1 MNALILAAA
10 CGYGAIIGSFLNV
23 CVFRLP
29 RRCLRIWRP
38 KLSFCPACTRTIP
51 WHENLPLLSYLALL
65 GRCRG
70 CRASIPFRYFLVE
83 LVTTVFFAVTA
94 AEHLLV
100 AADGERAW
108 GVAIVQALLFAAL
121 LVCALVD
128 WDHYII
134 PDEIDIPGFL
144 VAPVVCALV
153 PDLLVRK
160 LGWLGEPRLDAAAA
174 SILGALTGAALIWT
188 IRTVASRL
196 AGREAMGFG
205 DVKFL
210 AMIGGFMGWQGAV
223 SALLLAC
230 VVGSFY
236 GIARWLRGGDNVVP
250 FGPWLAVGGAL
261 FGFVPAAQEKSLELL
276 DMYSLVF
283 RPLWDHLPWRH

>member
-10 CGYGAIIGSFLNV
+10 CGYGAIMGSFLNV

-51 WHENLPLLSYLALL
+51 WKENLPLLSYLALL
-65 GRCRG
+65 GKCRG
-70 CRASIPFRYFLVE
+70 CRAPIPFRYFLVE
-83 LVTTVFFAVTA
+83 LATTVFFGVTA
-94 AEHLLV
+94 AEYLLV
-100 AADGERAW
+100 APEERAW

-144 VAPVVCALV
+144 IAPFVCALV

-160 LGWLGEPRLDAAAA
+160 LGWLGEPRLDAAVTSA
-174 SILGALTGAALIWT
+174 LGALVGAALVWT
-188 IRTVASRL
+188 VRAIATRL

-210 AMIGGFMGWQGAV
+210 AMIGGFVGWQGAL
-223 SALLLAC
+223 SAFFLAC

-236 GIARWLRGGDNVVP
+236 GIARWLRGGDNVVS
-250 FGPWLAVGGAL
+250 FGPWLAVGGGL
-261 FGFVPAAQEKSLELL
+261 FGFVPAVQGLCLGVLDRYAGLFQLLRELL
-276 DMYSLVF
+276 SWK
-283 RPLWDHLPWRH
+283 R